1 MLGVDTPQ
9 RYEIVAVYS
18 RNLFLHYYG
27 HQICWILVV
36 QRSWLMSVSYVDSEN
51 SSDNPLELLVEIVGA
66 NDWPHERTGL
76 NELAVEINGRWCNYR
91 LFFLWQEEMGALHF
105 SCVFETR
112 VDIQSHADVHQLL
125 ALINE
130 KLWLGHFDLSS
141 DDGTPMFRHTLL
153 LRGAGPASVE
163 QLEDLVDVSVSESD
177 RYYPAF
183 QFVIWGGKTA
193 NEAMNAA
200 LIDVVGE
207 A

>member
-1 MLGVDTPQ
+1 
-9 RYEIVAVYS
+9 
-18 RNLFLHYYG
+18 
-27 HQICWILVV
+27 
-36 QRSWLMSVSYVDSEN
+36 
-51 SSDNPLELLVEIVGA
+51 
-66 NDWPHERTGL
+66 
-76 NELAVEINGRWCNYR
+76 
-91 LFFLWQEEMGALHF
+91 MGALHF

-112 VDIQSHADVHQLL
+112 IDIQSHADVHQLL

>member
-1 MLGVDTPQ
+1 M
-9 RYEIVAVYS
+9 
-18 RNLFLHYYG
+18 YG
-27 HQICWILVV
+27 LRGDIDALIGRWPVSL
-36 QRSWLMSVSYVDSEN
+36 SYVDSKY
-51 SSDNPLELLVEIVGA
+51 SSANPLELLVEIVGA
-66 NDWPHERTGL
+66 NDWPYERTGL
-76 NELAVEINGRWCNYR
+76 NELAVEITGRWCNYR

-105 SCVFETR
+105 SCIFETR
-112 VDIQSHADVHQLL
+112 VDSERYKPVYSLL

-141 DDGTPMFRHTLL
+141 EDGTPMFRYTLL

-193 NEAMNAA
+193 REALDAA
-200 LIDVVGE
+200 LIEVVGE

>member
-1 MLGVDTPQ
+1 MLGVDRPQ
-9 RYEIVAVYS
+9 RYEIVTLYS
-18 RNLFLHYYG
+18 RNLFLYHYG
-27 HQICWILVV
+27 CQICWILVV

-193 NEAMNAA
+193 NEALNAA

>member
-1 MLGVDTPQ
+1 
-9 RYEIVAVYS
+9 
-18 RNLFLHYYG
+18 
-27 HQICWILVV
+27 
-36 QRSWLMSVSYVDSEN
+36 MSVSFVDSEH
-51 SSDNPLELLVEIVGA
+51 SSNNPLELLVEIVGA
-66 NDWPHERTGL
+66 NDWPHERTAL

-112 VDIQSHADVHQLL
+112 VDIQSYSGVHHLL

-141 DDGTPMFRHTLL
+141 EDGTPMFRHTLL

-193 NEAMNAA
+193 TEALNAA
-200 LIDVVGE
+200 LIDVAGE